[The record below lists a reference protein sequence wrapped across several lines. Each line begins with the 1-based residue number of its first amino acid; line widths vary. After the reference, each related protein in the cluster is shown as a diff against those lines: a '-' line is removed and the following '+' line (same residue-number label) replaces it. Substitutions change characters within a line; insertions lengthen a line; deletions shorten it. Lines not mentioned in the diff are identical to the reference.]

1 MHADAAESGE
11 FKTLMQNKSDLEMF
25 GAGSANGLADQGG
38 EESNFLNMMR
48 KQILV
53 ANNELQYS

>member
-11 FKTLMQNKSDLEMF
+11 FKTLVQHRSDQEML
-25 GAGSANGLADQGG
+25 GAGSTTGLADQRG

-53 ANNELQYS
+53 ASNELQYS